1 MEEQNNLIQN
11 QAYIDNSN
19 IIPNDIPLLQALP
32 SLCKIF
38 IKEQISSGFL
48 IKFFKGDKDFFCLM
62 TNEHS
67 ITKDLV
73 AQKEK
78 FRFYFKNEDETREI
92 ILDPSERYIKDFT
105 CVGIDAIVIEIL
117 PKDDIK
123 NDNFLLAN
131 LDYLYNSNE
140 LINKDIIILQYPKGK
155 SSYSLGKIKDIKNN
169 YIFYSASTTFGSSGS
184 PIFLK
189 GNMKVIGIHKG
200 SSGKKDLNLGLLI
213 GPIFSYFR
221 NMEEK
226 NNVSNKLNKMTI
238 NVSFER
244 GQKSIQL
251 FGKKFVENNKNNCY
265 LLIDGQKYNLSS
277 SIELNEKQKR
287 NGDLVIKLIENE
299 TITDM
304 SYLLFSEKNIV
315 QKIIN
320 IYNNENYSSI
330 SLPDISEWDTRN
342 ITNMKGM
349 FYDCSKLKNL
359 PDISKWDT
367 KNVTNM
373 KGMFYNCSSLY
384 SLPDISKW
392 DTKNVTKMKRM
403 FCKCSSLETLPDIS
417 KWDTKNVTS
426 FEGMFC
432 HCSSLTTLPDIS
444 RWNTKNTT
452 SFKDMLSDCS
462 KLISLPDISKWDTK
476 KVIDMSGMFYNCS
489 KIISLPD
496 ISKWDIR
503 NVINMNGM
511 FRKCSSLSSLP
522 DISKW
527 DTKNVTSMN
536 GMFCDCSSLTYLPDI
551 SKWYTKEVKDMR
563 DMFNNCGYLKSL
575 PDITKWKLNENL
587 NNEDMFKDCNGAIVP
602 EKFKDPNCL
611 VF

>member
-189 GNMKVIGIHKG
+189 GNKKVIGIHKG

-244 GQKSIQL
+244 GQESIQL

-265 LLIDGQKYNLSS
+265 LLIDGQKYSLSS
-277 SIELNEKQKR
+277 NIELNEKQKR

-320 IYNNENYSSI
+320 IYNNNNYSSI

-392 DTKNVTKMKRM
+392 DTKNVIKIKRM

-444 RWNTKNTT
+444 KWNTKNTT

-511 FRKCSSLSSLP
+511 F
-522 DISKW
+522 
-527 DTKNVTSMN
+527 
-536 GMFCDCSSLTYLPDI
+536 CDCSLLTYLPDI
-551 SKWYTKEVKDMR
+551 SKWDIKEVKDMR

-587 NNEDMFKDCNGAIVP
+587 NKEDMFKDCNGAIVP

>member
-67 ITKDLV
+67 ITKDMV

-169 YIFYSASTTFGSSGS
+169 YMFYSASTTFGSSGS

-189 GNMKVIGIHKG
+189 GNKKVIGIHKG

-265 LLIDGQKYNLSS
+265 
-277 SIELNEKQKR
+277 
-287 NGDLVIKLIENE
+287 
-299 TITDM
+299 
-304 SYLLFSEKNIV
+304 
-315 QKIIN
+315 
-320 IYNNENYSSI
+320 
-330 SLPDISEWDTRN
+330 
-342 ITNMKGM
+342 
-349 FYDCSKLKNL
+349 
-359 PDISKWDT
+359 
-367 KNVTNM
+367 
-373 KGMFYNCSSLY
+373 
-384 SLPDISKW
+384 
-392 DTKNVTKMKRM
+392 
-403 FCKCSSLETLPDIS
+403 
-417 KWDTKNVTS
+417 
-426 FEGMFC
+426 
-432 HCSSLTTLPDIS
+432 
-444 RWNTKNTT
+444 
-452 SFKDMLSDCS
+452 
-462 KLISLPDISKWDTK
+462 
-476 KVIDMSGMFYNCS
+476 
-489 KIISLPD
+489 
-496 ISKWDIR
+496 
-503 NVINMNGM
+503 
-511 FRKCSSLSSLP
+511 
-522 DISKW
+522 
-527 DTKNVTSMN
+527 
-536 GMFCDCSSLTYLPDI
+536 
-551 SKWYTKEVKDMR
+551 
-563 DMFNNCGYLKSL
+563 
-575 PDITKWKLNENL
+575 
-587 NNEDMFKDCNGAIVP
+587 
-602 EKFKDPNCL
+602 
-611 VF
+611 